1 MEQSNNQELE
11 NQIKNQLN
19 NINSKVILFDTFHFE
34 NSDDVD
40 YFINSLTSE
49 DSNNCILQAVVSAYK
64 RGAFTITESE
74 VLSKSLRL
82 LSK

>member
-1 MEQSNNQELE
+1 MEHLNEQELE
-11 NQIKNQLN
+11 SQIKNKLDTL
-19 NINSKVILFDTFHFE
+19 NSKVILFDTFQFE
-34 NSDDVD
+34 NSSDVD

-49 DSNNCILQAVVSAYK
+49 DSNNCIIQAVISAYK